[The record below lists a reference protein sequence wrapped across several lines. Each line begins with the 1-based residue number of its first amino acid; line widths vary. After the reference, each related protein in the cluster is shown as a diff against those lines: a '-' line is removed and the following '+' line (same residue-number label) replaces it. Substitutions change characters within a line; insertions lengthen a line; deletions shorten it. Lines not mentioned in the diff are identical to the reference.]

1 MIQLNV
7 FSSLSFIT
15 AFKLDILHM
24 KITGYCEL
32 HLKGDSQRS
41 ITGNCCWHLVMTSSL
56 AVVSATERSFI
67 WKEFMTV
74 CRDVLT
80 FISYLSTSN
89 SFLDIFNPWNYETKE
104 QFCVPLFHQIL
115 EVPFLALSLMS
126 LGQRSEHWVLLQ
138 MFCITVCQVW
148 R

>member
-56 AVVSATERSFI
+56 VVSATERSFI
-67 WKEFMTV
+67 WKEFMTLR
-74 CRDVLT
+74 RDILS

-89 SFLDIFNPWNYETKE
+89 PFLDVFNPSKYKTK
-104 QFCVPLFHQIL
+104 
-115 EVPFLALSLMS
+115 
-126 LGQRSEHWVLLQ
+126 G
-138 MFCITVCQVW
+138 
-148 R
+148 